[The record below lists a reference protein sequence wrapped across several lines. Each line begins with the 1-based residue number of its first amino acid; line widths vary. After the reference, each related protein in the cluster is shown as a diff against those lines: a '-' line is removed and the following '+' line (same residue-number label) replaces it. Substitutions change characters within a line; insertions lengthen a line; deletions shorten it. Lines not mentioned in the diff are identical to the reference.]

1 MIFWFDL
8 FDIINNISLA
18 WLISEN
24 KILKIIYDFIDMLIP
39 LKHCKEIIID
49 LKECYGQIRLFK
61 QIFFSVYRKYLI
73 FLEKLFFG
81 KLESTNNKL

>member
-1 MIFWFDL
+1 
-8 FDIINNISLA
+8 
-18 WLISEN
+18 
-24 KILKIIYDFIDMLIP
+24 MLIP